1 MVRGLGE
8 RHLNG
13 SVKGGSVK
21 DMRVNG
27 YKGIQK
33 GFEGYEMYERK

>member
-1 MVRGLGE
+1 MGGCVKGGR
-8 RHLNG
+8 
-13 SVKGGSVK
+13 VKGGSVK